1 MYQSLH
7 RLAEVSGKCSLFIN
21 KKLFF
26 LSCLCAGLM
35 AVPTTIDVIGSLLFH
50 KALTCSTEL
59 VEFFRWWFSSVGWAM
74 CTISA
79 PTSMWK

>member
-1 MYQSLH
+1 MHQSLH
-7 RLAEVSGKCSLFIN
+7 RWAEVSGKCSLFIN

-35 AVPTTIDVIGSLLFH
+35 AVPTTIDVMGSLLFH

-59 VEFFRWWFSSVGWAM
+59 VEFSSGGGSVRRAGLCA
-74 CTISA
+74 
-79 PTSMWK
+79 